1 MCSWPAA
8 QEVEVASVHQL
19 RKLNFWVGGSKATS
33 THKAPHQ
40 YHGKAEAS
48 AETKGGGQCEFCE
61 INVRLAESC
70 LVMPPLLVVWT
81 GAVLW
86 SCSVAQAS
94 VQVAKECRT
103 WSYTPPTFATSSM
116 SLLQHSSSTKQ
127 TIHLAANRVSN
138 KGWHCS
144 SNHSQS
150 QGEKERCLNSVEL
163 ACLGMGEKK
172 CKGMKMYSTMLS
184 VLRSSG
190 DRAISRCIRLKI
202 YQG

>member
-1 MCSWPAA
+1 MN
-8 QEVEVASVHQL
+8 L
-19 RKLNFWVGGSKATS
+19 RS
-33 THKAPHQ
+33 
-40 YHGKAEAS
+40 
-48 AETKGGGQCEFCE
+48 
-61 INVRLAESC
+61 AESC
-70 LVMPPLLVVWT
+70 LVTSPLLVWI

-86 SCSVAQAS
+86 SCSAVQVS
-94 VQVAKECRT
+94 MQVAKECGT
-103 WSYTPPTFATSSM
+103 WSWPPPKYVTSSM

-150 QGEKERCLNSVEL
+150 QGKKERKMPGAEENWPV
-163 ACLGMGEKK
+163 LGWGEK

-190 DRAISRCIRLKI
+190 DRAISRCIRLEI